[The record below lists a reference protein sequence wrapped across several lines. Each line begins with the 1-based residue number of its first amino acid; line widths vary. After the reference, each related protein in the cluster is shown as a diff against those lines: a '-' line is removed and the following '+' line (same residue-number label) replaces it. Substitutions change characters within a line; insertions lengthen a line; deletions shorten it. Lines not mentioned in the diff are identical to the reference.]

1 MIAAQRG
8 WQRKCIHAGCIMTPF
23 EKITKNHRLGFIGL
37 GHLGS
42 PMARRLLN
50 AGFPLV
56 VYNRDSKK
64 TAALSMLGAEVALDP
79 AKLAANVDV
88 VLSCVADGRAVEA
101 VYMSEGGVLRN
112 ARPGTRIFEM
122 STVAPDTSRKLYH
135 AAREFGISVLDVAVS
150 GSSPAAE
157 AGTLTLLGGGD
168 RQDFDVADAV
178 FAAIAKQWFY
188 MGPSGSGVAMKL
200 VVNTLLGV
208 GMQAIAEAVTLG
220 ASLGL
225 PRALLFE
232 TLAKTAVVS
241 PVQAGKLA
249 SSERHDYTP
258 QFPIH
263 LMKKDFAL
271 ALSAAMRAG
280 LSLPATEAA
289 AEVNGLEAASGGEE
303 DFSAVVRR
311 MERQAPAENL
321 FAAGGVGAI
330 Q

>member
-1 MIAAQRG
+1 
-8 WQRKCIHAGCIMTPF
+8 MTPLK
-23 EKITKNHRLGFIGL
+23 KITQNHRLGFIGL

-42 PMARRLLN
+42 PIARRLLA
-50 AGFPLV
+50 AGFPLM
-56 VYNRDSKK
+56 VYNRDGNK
-64 TAALSMLGAEVALDP
+64 TRALSNLGAEVAPDLGT
-79 AKLAANVDV
+79 LAGNVDV
-88 VLSCVADGRAVEA
+88 VLSCVADGAAVDA
-101 VYMSEGGVLRN
+101 VYLGAGGVLRN
-112 ARPGTRIFEM
+112 AKPVTLIIEM
-122 STVAPDTSRKLYH
+122 STVAPETSRKINRV
-135 AAREFGISVLDVAVS
+135 ARELRISVLDVAVS

-157 AGTLTLLGGGD
+157 TGMLTLLGGGD
-168 RQDFDVADAV
+168 RQDFDAAEAV

-200 VVNTLLGV
+200 VVNSLLGV

-225 PRALLFE
+225 PRNLLFE

-249 SSERHDYTP
+249 STERHDYTP
-258 QFPIH
+258 QFPIR

-271 ALSAAMRAG
+271 ALSAAARAG

-289 AEVNGLEAASGGEE
+289 AAVNGLESASGGEE

-311 MERQAPAENL
+311 
-321 FAAGGVGAI
+321 
-330 Q
+330 